1 MLSSYL
7 YSAEVLGKQLLKMKI
22 IQIHIRLLGLLLLLL
37 ATFGAT
43 AQHIQKVSGMVL
55 QKGTGNRIGEVVVLN
70 LRTNRSTLTN
80 SFGVFTVDASVGDS
94 LSFTKVGFSP
104 IKTVLTNLNEFYVEL
119 QEGIRLETA
128 IVERKSKEAELNEA
142 MGNYSKKGVYN
153 GGKNKFGTYLGSP
166 ATALY
171 NLFGR
176 EAKNAKRFGRFMDK
190 EKDELQVDRIFSR
203 EAVKNLTKLDSTDLD
218 AFMVRYRPSF
228 DLAEHWGQYDLM
240 HYVQQSLED
249 FNAKGRPTGS
259 LLPDIEVKTQEK

>member
-1 MLSSYL
+1 MRR
-7 YSAEVLGKQLLKMKI
+7 I
-22 IQIHIRLLGLLLLLL
+22 RIHIGVVGVFLLLLS
-37 ATFGAT
+37 TFNAR
-43 AQHIQKVSGMVL
+43 AQHIQKVSGMVM
-55 QKGTGNRIGEVVVLN
+55 QKGTANRIGDVVVHN
-70 LRTNRSTLTN
+70 LRTNRSVMTN
-80 SFGVFTVDASVGDS
+80 SFGVFTIDASVGDS

-104 IKTVLTNLNEFYVEL
+104 VKTALTDLDEFYIEM
-119 QEGIRLETA
+119 QEGIKLETVT
-128 IVERKSKEAELNEA
+128 VERKSKEAELNEA

-176 EAKNAKRFGRFMDK
+176 EAKNAKRFGRFMDREK
-190 EKDELQVDRIFSR
+190 EELQVDRIFSR
-203 EAVKNLTKLDSTDLD
+203 QAVKNLTKLDSADLD

-228 DLAEHWGQYDLM
+228 ELAEHWGQYDLM

-249 FNAKGRPTGS
+249 FNAQGRPKES

>member
-1 MLSSYL
+1 
-7 YSAEVLGKQLLKMKI
+7 MKR
-22 IQIHIRLLGLLLLLL
+22 IHIHIGVLSIFLLLLLT
-37 ATFGAT
+37 AGAVT
-43 AQHIQKVSGMVL
+43 AQYIQKVSGMVM
-55 QKGTGNRIGEVVVLN
+55 QKGTANRIGDVVVLN
-70 LRTNRSTLTN
+70 LRTHRSALTN
-80 SFGVFTVDASVGDS
+80 SFGVFTIDASVGDS

-104 IKTVLTNLNEFYVEL
+104 VKTVLTDLKEFYIEM
-119 QEGIRLETA
+119 QEGIKLETV

-142 MGNYSKKGVYN
+142 MSNYSKKGVYN

-176 EAKNAKRFGRFMDK
+176 EAKNAKRFGRFMDREK
-190 EKDELQVDRIFSR
+190 EELQVDRIFSR
-203 EAVKNLTKLDSTDLD
+203 EAVRNLTKLDSADLD

-240 HYVQQSLED
+240 HYVKQSLED
-249 FNAKGRPTGS
+249 FNAKGRPKGS

>member
-1 MLSSYL
+1 
-7 YSAEVLGKQLLKMKI
+7 MKR
-22 IQIHIRLLGLLLLLL
+22 IHIHIGFLGMLLLLL
-37 ATFGAT
+37 TVFNAT
-43 AQHIQKVSGMVL
+43 AQHIQQVSGMVM
-55 QKGTGNRIGEVVVLN
+55 QKGTANRIGDVVVLN
-70 LRTNRSTLTN
+70 SRTSRSTMTN
-80 SFGVFTVDASVGDS
+80 SFGVFTIDASVGDS

-104 IKTVLTNLNEFYVEL
+104 VKTVLTNLNEFYVEM
-119 QEGIRLETA
+119 QEGIQLETVV
-128 IVERKSKEAELNEA
+128 VERKSKEAELNDA
-142 MGNYSKKGVYN
+142 MNNYSKKGIYN
-153 GGKNKFGTYLGSP
+153 GGKNRFGTYLGSP

-203 EAVKNLTKLDSTDLD
+203 QAVKNLTKLDSTDLD

-249 FNAKGRPTGS
+249 FEAKGRPKGS